1 VNDPLSEQRLA
12 TLRGLIER
20 KDRYRAVFARV
31 AFVAGTLSIL
41 TAAGIF
47 VNDEVRRFLD
57 RPVRSREFAIA
68 WLVVLIVTVVVGVGF
83 LSRDARKSGETFGSV
98 RMKLTLA
105 NLAPYLL
112 IPAAFTGWF
121 FATGYLGGVE
131 LDLVAVWIAFYGL
144 MLVSTAWFGS
154 RSIVLLGWAF
164 LLTALSVPVLG
175 DQLDLWIGSV
185 PTVVMGV
192 TFGFYHLVY
201 AALNWRRG
209 DPVSAR

>member
-1 VNDPLSEQRLA
+1 MNDPFSSEQRLVA
-12 TLRGLIER
+12 LRGLIER
-20 KDRYRAVFARV
+20 KDRYRAVFAPT
-31 AFVAGTLSIL
+31 AFVAGILSIL

-47 VNDEVRRFLD
+47 INDEVTRFLD
-57 RPVRSREFAIA
+57 RPVRPREFAFA
-68 WLVVLIVTVVVGVGF
+68 WLVVLIVTVVVGVLF
-83 LSRDARKSGETFGSV
+83 LSRDARKRGETSGSG

-131 LDLVAVWIAFYGL
+131 LDLVAIWIAFYGL
-144 MLVSTAWFGS
+144 VLLSTALFAS
-154 RSIVLLGWAF
+154 RSIVLLGWTF

-175 DQLDLWIGSV
+175 DQLDLWIGGV
-185 PTVVMGV
+185 PTIMMGV

-209 DPVSAR
+209 